1 MLSCHSKK
9 NGVKCCTLLD
19 TGSRSSYASEGLLDY
34 LKINPTRKQIK
45 TAETLTNLTTKN
57 IKIYSVK
64 IQDVNEKY
72 SFSSELNKQERERLL
87 TSPNPK
93 YRKILKK
100 YQHLKEEHM
109 NDTDKKEQLPV
120 HIILRA
126 SDFAKIELE
135 KSPRVGKIS
144 EPFAELTKMGWET
157 MSLGRES
164 DVVFALYTQTSVI
177 MKNCVVLISWVYKKA
192 ITMMI
197 ICV

>member
-1 MLSCHSKK
+1 
-9 NGVKCCTLLD
+9 
-19 TGSRSSYASEGLLDY
+19 
-34 LKINPTRKQIK
+34 
-45 TAETLTNLTTKN
+45 
-57 IKIYSVK
+57 
-64 IQDVNEKY
+64 
-72 SFSSELNKQERERLL
+72 
-87 TSPNPK
+87 
-93 YRKILKK
+93 
-100 YQHLKEEHM
+100 M